1 MPRHYGSPLGAGG
14 RDEHQPADRRR
25 RRWAAR
31 TPRGGTGRDGPR
43 ARAGARAGG
52 GRRAEARLRGAAPL
66 QCPGSPG
73 GGDGGAR
80 RKERGSPAETDAG
93 RAAAP
98 RPAAPRPHGG
108 APRGPAAA
116 PGRAAADAAVARRA
130 APRRRR

>member
-1 MPRHYGSPLGAGG
+1 MSTNLRMGEGGVGQPARPGAG
-14 RDEHQPADRRR
+14 RDE
-25 RRWAAR
+25 
-31 TPRGGTGRDGPR
+31 PR
-43 ARAGARAGG
+43 ARARAGG

-80 RKERGSPAETDAG
+80 RKERGNPAETDAG

-116 PGRAAADAAVARRA
+116 PGRATADAAAARRA